1 MVIQELRWHKRHG
14 IFLSWASLAVTTI
27 CLIALILVAS
37 GEIVS
42 LRAVVTACTVAAAGV
57 WTVGLARYRFVS
69 YLNSRG
75 IGLERVAIFGAS
87 QAGVELAHRTKDEGL
102 KKGQVLVGIF
112 DNRESRF
119 DEDIEAFGIAG
130 NWDNLADLAAEKH
143 IDHVIICLPFV
154 AQERLNDL
162 MDRILGVSIRVTLVP
177 DDGAVAGKFIELT
190 NMPIRGWRR
199 IAKGALD
206 RIGGG
211 IGLILISPFL
221 LLIGILVKF
230 DSPGPVLFY
239 QDRTGFNDQIFHI
252 VKFRTMYGPGEDGH
266 NMKQAVAG
274 DGRVTRIGRILR
286 RFSIDELPQLINVV
300 KGDMSLVG
308 PRPHTPGDKAVGRF
322 FHEVFHGYAGRH
334 RVKPGITGWAQVH
347 GFRGETDKE
356 EKLISRVQADLY
368 YINNW
373 SLWLDFEILLRT
385 IPAVLKG

>member
-1 MVIQELRWHKRHG
+1 
-14 IFLSWASLAVTTI
+14 
-27 CLIALILVAS
+27 
-37 GEIVS
+37 
-42 LRAVVTACTVAAAGV
+42 
-57 WTVGLARYRFVS
+57 
-69 YLNSRG
+69 
-75 IGLERVAIFGAS
+75 
-87 QAGVELAHRTKDEGL
+87 
-102 KKGQVLVGIF
+102 
-112 DNRESRF
+112 
-119 DEDIEAFGIAG
+119 
-130 NWDNLADLAAEKH
+130 
-143 IDHVIICLPFV
+143 
-154 AQERLNDL
+154 
-162 MDRILGVSIRVTLVP
+162 
-177 DDGAVAGKFIELT
+177 
-190 NMPIRGWRR
+190 
-199 IAKGALD
+199 
-206 RIGGG
+206 
-211 IGLILISPFL
+211 
-221 LLIGILVKF
+221 
-230 DSPGPVLFY
+230 
-239 QDRTGFNDQIFHI
+239 
-252 VKFRTMYGPGEDGH
+252 MYGPGEDGH